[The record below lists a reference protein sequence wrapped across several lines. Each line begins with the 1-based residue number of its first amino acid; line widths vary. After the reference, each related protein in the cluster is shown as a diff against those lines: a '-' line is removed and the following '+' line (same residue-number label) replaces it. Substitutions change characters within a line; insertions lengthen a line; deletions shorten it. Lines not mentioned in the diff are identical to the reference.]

1 MVPLDSVVFIE
12 NVKARCKQLGT
23 TPTAACVE
31 SGAGKN
37 LITYMKKGTMPSI
50 EKVQKLAD
58 YLQCSVSDLTGE
70 TPQPAGDPEL
80 AAFLDA
86 VSPLTAEE
94 RAKVQGFIQGLIAQR
109 K

>member
-1 MVPLDSVVFIE
+1 MDSVVFIE

-23 TPTAACVE
+23 TPTVACAE

-50 EKVQKLAD
+50 EKVKKLAD

-70 TPQPAGDPEL
+70 TPQSAGDPEMMAFM
-80 AAFLDA
+80 AALGEFT
-86 VSPLTAEE
+86 PEE
-94 RAKVQGFIQGLIAQR
+94 RERIKGYIEGLRAQR
-109 K
+109 N